1 MTINIMHLYYDL
13 LNLYGES
20 GNIKALKKYFEAQ
33 GIKTNIHFL
42 TLTNDIKLDNID
54 IIYIGYGTKNNQSLA
69 LKHILKYKKE
79 IKNFIDN
86 NGYVISTGNSI
97 ELFGKT
103 IDKNKALNI
112 FNYNST
118 DEGFRIVDEA
128 LYKTNLIE
136 NYIIGFQNQERTIK
150 DIDDNH
156 LFEVIKG
163 TGSYP
168 KSKYEGY
175 SYKNFYGTYLIGPLL
190 VRNPDLLEY
199 ICKKIIKEKN
209 TNFKFKKIDLKL
221 EKNAHLNFTNNYY
234 KEYIK

>member
-20 GNIKALKKYFEAQ
+20 GNIKALKNYFESQ
-33 GIKTNIHFL
+33 KINVNIHFA
-42 TLTNDIKLDNID
+42 TLSDDISLDNID
-54 IIYIGYGTKNNQSLA
+54 IIYIGCGTKSNQDLA
-69 LKHILKYKKE
+69 LKHIIKYKNI
-79 IKNFIDN
+79 IKSYIEN

-97 ELFGKT
+97 ELFGKKV
-103 IDKNKALNI
+103 DKSTALDI
-112 FNYNST
+112 FPYNST
-118 DEGFRIVDEA
+118 NEQFRIVDEA
-128 LYKTNLIE
+128 LFKTSLIKS
-136 NYIIGFQNQERTIK
+136 YIIGFQNQERTIK
-150 DIDDNH
+150 DITDNN
-156 LFEVIKG
+156 LFNVIKG

-175 SYKNFYGTYLIGPLL
+175 QHKNFYGTYLIGPLL

-209 TNFKFKKIDLKL
+209 PDFKFKKSNLSFDKKAYI
-221 EKNAHLNFTNNYY
+221 NFTNNYY

>member
-20 GNIKALKKYFEAQ
+20 GNIKALKKYFESQ
-33 GIKTNIHFL
+33 KINVNIQFV
-42 TLTNDIKLDNID
+42 TIDDDIKLENID
-54 IIYIGYGTKNNQSLA
+54 IIYIGCGTKNNQSIA
-69 LKHILKYKKE
+69 LKHLLKYNDE
-79 IKNFIDN
+79 IRRYIEND
-86 NGYVISTGNSI
+86 GYLICTGNSI

-103 IDKNKALNI
+103 IDKTKALDI
-112 FNYNST
+112 FNYTST

-128 LYKTNLIE
+128 LFKTDLID

-150 DIDDNH
+150 DMSNH
-156 LFEVIKG
+156 LFKVIKG

-168 KSKYEGY
+168 KSNYEGY
-175 SYKNFYGTYLIGPLL
+175 LYKNFYGTYLIGPLL

-199 ICKKIIKEKN
+199 ICKKII
-209 TNFKFKKIDLKL
+209 L
-221 EKNAHLNFTNNYY
+221 EKDSNFIFQKSNLKFEKQAYINFTKNYY